1 MTRKDF
7 ELVASVIKATRRSNT
22 VDTDD
27 KAIATLTES
36 LCIEFAKVNPRFD
49 KVRFL
54 AACAADTFNTEGF

>member
-36 LCIEFAKVNPRFD
+36 LCIEFTKVNPRFD
-49 KVRFL
+49 KERFL
-54 AACAADTFNTEGF
+54 AACAAEYEVK